1 MFRAFQEEIPNHS
14 IIRMKLIY
22 HVYEELDEE
31 KDAVLSYLIYP
42 IEVDGSGTLAD
53 FETMDKVRKRIEICR
68 VADSIDLHSN
78 THTLYY
84 DDTWKDA
91 VGIWDKV
98 RRNLNLFDANEDRIT
113 VNYRISS
120 MEYEVIIPGSE
131 YFPYTTI
138 VLVSLKDIG
147 LLKILGFNDLSIVTD
162 YLKRLQFNGD
172 SGSISMTVS
181 FVRMAEDLLATEVDT
196 DEMVNQVKE
205 VLAMTPDILSED
217 MKSLFPDKTEE

>member
-1 MFRAFQEEIPNHS
+1 MFCVLQEEVPNHS

-22 HVYEELDEE
+22 HVYEELDED

-53 FETMDKVRKRIEICR
+53 FETMNRIRERIEIWR
-68 VADSIDLHSN
+68 VANSVDLHSN
-78 THTLYY
+78 TNTLYY

-91 VGIWDKV
+91 VGIWNKV
-98 RRNLNLFDANEDRIT
+98 RRNLNLLDVNEDRIT

-131 YFPYTTI
+131 SFPYTTI
-138 VLVSLKDIG
+138 VLIGLKDIG
-147 LLKILGFNDLSIVTD
+147 LLKILGFNDLSIATD
-162 YLKRLQFNGD
+162 HLKRFQFNGD

-181 FVRMAEDLLATEVDT
+181 FVRMAEDLLGTDIDT
-196 DEMVNQVKE
+196 DEMVDQIKE
-205 VLAMTPDILSED
+205 VLASTPDILAED
-217 MKSLFPDKTEE
+217 MKSLSSDKSEE